1 MNINENKRFA
11 LLIDADNAQAKAIDA
26 ILTEAARYGD
36 ATSRR
41 CYGDWTSPN
50 SKSWKEV
57 LNKHAIQPMQQFAY
71 TTGKNATDSALII
84 DAMDLLYTGKFNGFF
99 LVSSDSDFT
108 KLATRLREEG
118 LEVIGIGKRL
128 TPEAFRAACNK
139 FIFTETIMDDENF
152 VDEIKENTKP
162 VASSSTASQNSNN
175 AVSPASQNDKNEKP
189 AKLVDPSKDKK
200 LKKLIK
206 EAIESASEDDG
217 WANLGA
223 VGAYIPRVNSS
234 FDPRNYGFA
243 KFGKLVR
250 SLDYIEVQDKTIESG
265 SNTYIRFKETNA
277 LTQNEATR
285 LFDELNLL
293 GKASDSEYL
302 LENKIKKP

>member
-1 MNINENKRFA
+1 MNINGNKRFA

-36 ATSRR
+36 ATSLR
-41 CYGDWTSPN
+41 CYGDWTSPQ

-108 KLATRLREEG
+108 KLATRLREAG
-118 LEVIGIGKRL
+118 LEVIGIGRRS

-139 FIFTETIMDDENF
+139 FIFTETIMDDENSA
-152 VDEIKENTKP
+152 DEIKKDTKS
-162 VASSSTASQNSNN
+162 VATSATATQNSNN
-175 AVSPASQNDKNEKP
+175 AISPSSQNDKIEQSTKI
-189 AKLVDPSKDKK
+189 VDPSTDKK

-217 WANLGA
+217 WANLGG
-223 VGAYIPRVNSS
+223 VGSYIPRVDSS
-234 FDPRNYGFA
+234 FDPRNYGFD
-243 KFGKLVR
+243 KLGKLIR
-250 SLDYIEVQDKTIESG
+250 SLDYIKVQQKTVESG
-265 SNTYIRFKETNA
+265 SNTYIRFK
-277 LTQNEATR
+277 
-285 LFDELNLL
+285 
-293 GKASDSEYL
+293 DS
-302 LENKIKKP
+302 ND

>member
-41 CYGDWTSPN
+41 CYGDWTNTQLGPW
-50 SKSWKEV
+50 KSV

-71 TTGKNATDSALII
+71 TSGKNASDSALII

-108 KLATRLREEG
+108 KLATRLREAG
-118 LEVIGIGKRL
+118 LEVIGIGRRS

-139 FIFTETIMDDENF
+139 FIFTETIMDEENS
-152 VDEIKENTKP
+152 VDEIKKNPKSVETSTTVPQNGNT
-162 VASSSTASQNSNN
+162 AI
-175 AVSPASQNDKNEKP
+175 SPTFQNEKNAQS
-189 AKLVDPSKDKK
+189 AKNVDPSKDKN

-217 WANLGA
+217 WANLGG
-223 VGAYIPRVNSS
+223 VGSYIPRVDSS

-243 KFGKLVR
+243 KFGKLIR
-250 SLDYIEVQDKTIESG
+250 SLDYVEVQQKNMDSG
-265 SNTYIRFKETNA
+265 SNTFIRYK
-277 LTQNEATR
+277 
-285 LFDELNLL
+285 
-293 GKASDSEYL
+293 DSL
-302 LENKIKKP
+302 KK

>member
-1 MNINENKRFA
+1 MNINGNKRFA

-41 CYGDWTSPN
+41 CYGDWTSPQ

-108 KLATRLREEG
+108 KLATRLREAG
-118 LEVIGIGKRL
+118 LEVIGIGRRS

-139 FIFTETIMDDENF
+139 FIFTETIMDDENSA
-152 VDEIKENTKP
+152 DEIKKDTKS
-162 VASSSTASQNSNN
+162 VATSATATQNSNN
-175 AVSPASQNDKNEKP
+175 AISPSSQNDKIEQSTKI
-189 AKLVDPSKDKK
+189 VDPSTDKK

-217 WANLGA
+217 WANLGG
-223 VGAYIPRVNSS
+223 VGSYIPRVDSS
-234 FDPRNYGFA
+234 FDPRNYGFD
-243 KFGKLVR
+243 KLGKLIR
-250 SLDYIEVQDKTIESG
+250 SLDYIKVQQKTVESG
-265 SNTYIRFKETNA
+265 SNTYIRFK
-277 LTQNEATR
+277 
-285 LFDELNLL
+285 
-293 GKASDSEYL
+293 DS
-302 LENKIKKP
+302 ND

>member
-41 CYGDWTSPN
+41 CYGDWTN
-50 SKSWKEV
+50 TQLGSWKSV

-71 TTGKNATDSALII
+71 TSGKNATDSALII

-108 KLATRLREEG
+108 KLATRLREAG
-118 LEVIGIGKRL
+118 LEVIGIGKRS

-139 FIFTETIMDDENF
+139 FIFTETIMDDETST
-152 VDEIKENTKP
+152 DEIKKNTKSIETSLT
-162 VASSSTASQNSNN
+162 VSQNSNITN
-175 AVSPASQNDKNEKP
+175 SPTSQNDKIEQPGKI
-189 AKLVDPSKDKK
+189 VDPSKDVN

-206 EAIESASEDDG
+206 EAIEAASEEDG

-223 VGAYIPRVNSS
+223 VGSYILRVDSS
-234 FDPRNYGFA
+234 FDPRNYNFP
-243 KFGKLVR
+243 KLGKLIR
-250 SLDYIEVQDKTIESG
+250 SLDYIKVQQKNIDSG
-265 SNTYIRFKETNA
+265 SNTYIRFK
-277 LTQNEATR
+277 
-285 LFDELNLL
+285 
-293 GKASDSEYL
+293 DSNDHY
-302 LENKIKKP
+302 

>member
-36 ATSRR
+36 VTSRR
-41 CYGDWTSPN
+41 CYGDWTHTRLG
-50 SKSWKEV
+50 SWKSV

-71 TTGKNATDSALII
+71 TSGKNATDSALII

-108 KLATRLREEG
+108 KLATRLREAG

-139 FIFTETIMDDENF
+139 FIFTETIMDDENSA
-152 VDEIKENTKP
+152 DEIKKNTKS
-162 VASSSTASQNSNN
+162 VAQKATDSQNSKNTI
-175 AVSPASQNDKNEKP
+175 SPASPNDKSEKS
-189 AKLVDPSKDKK
+189 AEIVDPSKDIS

-206 EAIESASEDDG
+206 EAIDSASEDDG

-250 SLDYIEVQDKTIESG
+250 SLDYIEVQQKNIESG
-265 SNTYIRFKETNA
+265 SNTYIRFK
-277 LTQNEATR
+277 
-285 LFDELNLL
+285 
-293 GKASDSEYL
+293 DS
-302 LENKIKKP
+302 ND

>member
-36 ATSRR
+36 VTSRR
-41 CYGDWTSPN
+41 CYGDWTN
-50 SKSWKEV
+50 TQLGQWKSV

-71 TTGKNATDSALII
+71 TSGKNATDSALII

-108 KLATRLREEG
+108 KLATRLREAG
-118 LEVIGIGKRL
+118 LEVIGIGKRS

-139 FIFTETIMDDENF
+139 FIFTETIMDVESA
-152 VDEIKENTKP
+152 VDKVKKTKKS
-162 VASSSTASQNSNN
+162 VKTSATVSQNSKNTI
-175 AVSPASQNDKNEKP
+175 SPASQNDKNDQSTK
-189 AKLVDPSKDKK
+189 VVNRSKDII

-206 EAIESASEDDG
+206 EAIESASEEDG
-217 WANLGA
+217 WANLGG
-223 VGAYIPRVNSS
+223 VGSYIPRVDSS

-243 KFGKLVR
+243 KFGKLIR
-250 SLDYIEVQDKTIESG
+250 SLDYVEVQQKNIDSG
-265 SNTYIRFKETNA
+265 SNTYIRFK
-277 LTQNEATR
+277 
-285 LFDELNLL
+285 DS
-293 GKASDSEYL
+293 SD
-302 LENKIKKP
+302 

>member
-41 CYGDWTSPN
+41 CYGDWTN
-50 SKSWKEV
+50 TQLGSWKSV

-71 TTGKNATDSALII
+71 TSGKNASDSALII

-108 KLATRLREEG
+108 KLATRLREAG
-118 LEVIGIGKRL
+118 LEVIGIGRRS

-139 FIFTETIMDDENF
+139 FIFTETIMDDENSA
-152 VDEIKENTKP
+152 DEIKKTTKF
-162 VASSSTASQNSNN
+162 VETNAAVSQNNN
-175 AVSPASQNDKNEKP
+175 IAISPASQNDKSEQSVKI
-189 AKLVDPSKDKK
+189 ADPSKDKN
-200 LKKLIK
+200 LKKLIN
-206 EAIESASEDDG
+206 EAIEAASEEDG

-223 VGAYIPRVNSS
+223 VGSYILRVDSS
-234 FDPRNYGFA
+234 FDPRNYNFP
-243 KFGKLVR
+243 KLGKLIR
-250 SLDYIEVQDKTIESG
+250 SLDYVEVQQKNMDSG
-265 SNTYIRFKETNA
+265 SNTYIRYK
-277 LTQNEATR
+277 
-285 LFDELNLL
+285 D
-293 GKASDSEYL
+293 YL
-302 LENKIKKP
+302 KK

>member
-41 CYGDWTSPN
+41 CYGDWTN
-50 SKSWKEV
+50 TQLGSWKTV

-71 TTGKNATDSALII
+71 TFGKNATDSALLII

-108 KLATRLREEG
+108 KLATRIREAG
-118 LEVIGIGKRL
+118 LEVIGIGKRS

-139 FIFTETIMDDENF
+139 FIFTETIMDDDNS
-152 VDEIKENTKP
+152 VDEIKKNTKS
-162 VASSSTASQNSNN
+162 VDTSSTVSTAIVPAFQSEKN
-175 AVSPASQNDKNEKP
+175 ALSSKN
-189 AKLVDPSKDKK
+189 VDPSKDKN

-217 WANLGA
+217 WANLGG
-223 VGAYIPRVNSS
+223 VGSYIPRVDSS
-234 FDPRNYGFA
+234 FDPRNYGFP
-243 KFGKLVR
+243 KFGKLIR
-250 SLDYIEVQDKTIESG
+250 SLDYVEVQQKNLDSG
-265 SNTYIRFKETNA
+265 SNTFIRYK
-277 LTQNEATR
+277 
-285 LFDELNLL
+285 
-293 GKASDSEYL
+293 DSL
-302 LENKIKKP
+302 KK

>member
-41 CYGDWTSPN
+41 CYGDWTN
-50 SKSWKEV
+50 TRLGSWKTV

-71 TTGKNATDSALII
+71 TSGKNATDSALII
-84 DAMDLLYTGKFNGFF
+84 DAMDLLYSGKFNGFF

-108 KLATRLREEG
+108 KLATRLREAG
-118 LEVIGIGKRL
+118 LEVIGIGKRS

-139 FIFTETIMDDENF
+139 FIFTETIMEVESAPDDVKKNKKS
-152 VDEIKENTKP
+152 VKT
-162 VASSSTASQNSNN
+162 VASSEQNNSGVTA
-175 AVSPASQNDKNEKP
+175 PAAKP
-189 AKLVDPSKDKK
+189 NKKEQAAEIVDPSKDKQ

-206 EAIESASEDDG
+206 EAIESASEEDG

-223 VGAYIPRVNSS
+223 VGAYIPRVDSS

-243 KFGKLVR
+243 KFGKLIR
-250 SLDYIEVQDKTIESG
+250 SLDYIEIQQKNIDSG
-265 SNTYIRFKETNA
+265 SNTYIRFK
-277 LTQNEATR
+277 
-285 LFDELNLL
+285 
-293 GKASDSEYL
+293 DSGD
-302 LENKIKKP
+302 

>member
-41 CYGDWTSPN
+41 CYGDWTN
-50 SKSWKEV
+50 TQLGSWKSV

-71 TTGKNATDSALII
+71 TSGKNATDSALII

-108 KLATRLREEG
+108 KLATRLREAG
-118 LEVIGIGKRL
+118 LEVIGIGRRL

-139 FIFTETIMDDENF
+139 FIFTETIMDDENSP
-152 VDEIKENTKP
+152 DEIKKNTKS
-162 VASSSTASQNSNN
+162 VETSTAVSQFSNN
-175 AVSPASQNDKNEKP
+175 IISPAPQNDKSNQS
-189 AKLVDPSKDKK
+189 AKIVEPSKDNN

-206 EAIESASEDDG
+206 EAIESASEEDG
-217 WANLGA
+217 WANLGG
-223 VGAYIPRVNSS
+223 VGSYIPRVDSS
-234 FDPRNYGFA
+234 FDPRNYGFE
-243 KFGKLVR
+243 KLGKLIR
-250 SLDYIEVQDKTIESG
+250 SLDYVEVQQKNIDNG
-265 SNTYIRFKETNA
+265 SNTYIRFK
-277 LTQNEATR
+277 
-285 LFDELNLL
+285 
-293 GKASDSEYL
+293 DS
-302 LENKIKKP
+302 IDRSR